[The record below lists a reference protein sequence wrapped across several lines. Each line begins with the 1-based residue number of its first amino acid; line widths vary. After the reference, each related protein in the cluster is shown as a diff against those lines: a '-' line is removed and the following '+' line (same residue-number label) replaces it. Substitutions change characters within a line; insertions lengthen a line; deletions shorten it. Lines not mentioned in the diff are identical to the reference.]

1 MTIAKFQGGDA
12 VTMTSSE
19 IAELT
24 GKLHKNVI
32 RDIRVM
38 LIELYGADKLERIVP
53 EQYRHRHTEYIR
65 ENADSIMEALFGD
78 GSKRNHED
86 SRGFSWARDVR
97 GYVSDFKLN
106 RELTETLITG
116 YSIPL
121 RHKVIRRLH
130 DLEEQAARPMTQAEI
145 TAANANHLVAVERQ
159 QREQQVALE
168 RIETRVANVEQVR
181 YLDSRPA
188 GFESMTTIRERINLR
203 HGIPP
208 WVINAVMR
216 DIPGAPLPFAMV
228 RSKHAD
234 DGGQPYAIWPKA
246 DITRRFDKFV
256 TECTFVTAQRATHPD
271 IQQGRFKL
279 RQRNPA

>member
-12 VTMTSSE
+12 VTMSSQE
-19 IAELT
+19 IAELV
-24 GKLHKNVI
+24 GKRHDNVK
-32 RDIRVM
+32 RT
-38 LIELYGADKLERIVP
+38 IETLAERKTIQLPQIEEVRNHLGQSV
-53 EQYRHRHTEYIR
+53 EQYLFSGERGKR
-65 ENADSIMEALFGD
+65 DSLVVVAQLSPEFTAALID
-78 GSKRNHED
+78 R
-86 SRGFSWARDVR
+86 WQA
-97 GYVSDFKLN
+97 
-106 RELTETLITG
+106 
-116 YSIPL
+116 
-121 RHKVIRRLH
+121 
-130 DLEEQAARPMTQAEI
+130 LEEHVARPMTQAEI

-188 GFESMTTIRERINLR
+188 GFESMTSIRERINLR
-203 HGIPP
+203 LGLPQ

-234 DGGQPYAIWPKA
+234 DGAQPYAIWPKA
-246 DITRRFDKFV
+246 DITRRFDRFAA
-256 TECTFVTAQRATHPD
+256 ECTFVTPERATHPD

-279 RQRNPA
+279 CQRNPA

>member
-12 VTMTSSE
+12 VTMSSRE

-24 GKLHKNVI
+24 GKRHDNVMA
-32 RDIRVM
+32 DIRSM
-38 LIELYGADKLERIVP
+38 LSELKIDVLTFQGIYLDSMNREQIEYHLD
-53 EQYRHRHTEYIR
+53 
-65 ENADSIMEALFGD
+65 
-78 GSKRNHED
+78 
-86 SRGFSWARDVR
+86 
-97 GYVSDFKLN
+97 

-130 DLEEQAARPMTQAEI
+130 DLEEKASRPMTQAEI

-159 QREQQVALE
+159 QREQRVALE
-168 RIETRVANVEQVR
+168 RIETRVSNVEQVR

-234 DGGQPYAIWPKA
+234 EGAQPYPIWPTA
-246 DITRRFDKFV
+246 DITRRFDRFV
-256 TECTFVTAQRATHPD
+256 VECTFVTAERATHPD